1 MKHQYLKTS
10 LVLPIIALA
19 FLAACS
25 AEPSSSETEMAAME
39 PTSSEMQTMEHS
51 GAPDDHMMP
60 ELPENTGYGVGEVRS
75 IGELGDSLTIA
86 HGPLQGIPMG
96 AMTMGF
102 DIMGDVDLSEFSDGD
117 EVAFMVKQGRDG
129 SYRIMSICN
138 TGTDGADC
146 LDGMMD
152 H

>member
-25 AEPSSSETEMAAME
+25 PEPSSSETEMATME

-102 DIMGDVDLSEFSDGD
+102 DIVGDVDLSAFSDGD
-117 EVAFMVKQGRDG
+117 KVAFLVRKGRDN
-129 SYRIMSICN
+129 SYRISEICL
-138 TGTDGADC
+138 TETDEPDC
-146 LDGMMD
+146 LSIFPDQ
-152 H
+152 